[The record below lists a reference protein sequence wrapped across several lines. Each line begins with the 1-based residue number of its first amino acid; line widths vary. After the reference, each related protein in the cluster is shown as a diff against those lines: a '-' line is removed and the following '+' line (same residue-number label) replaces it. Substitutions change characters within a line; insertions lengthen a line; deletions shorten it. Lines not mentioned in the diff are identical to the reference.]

1 MKNIST
7 IIKDRVI
14 SFKTKQGFLKQVK
27 RISHLWLWIIAGAAF
42 GLLVLAPLLMIL
54 MKYHFDKHLFPFKE
68 VTINFYREAGNI
80 DFVSGSLFVLFLL
93 IGGTL
98 SYFLFRIRTG
108 INKNNSEAT
117 FSDILLKG
125 ESNTIEFKS
134 SFRWDYRLQKT
145 SKEIEFAG
153 LKTIAAFMNSAGGIL
168 LIGVD
173 DNASIIGLEKDYETL
188 KKGNRDGFEQYIM
201 QSVAVCLGT
210 ENCKNVQVSF
220 VVSNDK
226 DVCMIK
232 VENIKSPAFL
242 KNQQNT
248 HFFVRAGNGTREL
261 NIKEALKYI
270 KASTRY

>member
-1 MKNIST
+1 
-7 IIKDRVI
+7 
-14 SFKTKQGFLKQVK
+14 
-27 RISHLWLWIIAGAAF
+27 
-42 GLLVLAPLLMIL
+42 
-54 MKYHFDKHLFPFKE
+54 
-68 VTINFYREAGNI
+68 
-80 DFVSGSLFVLFLL
+80 LFLL